1 MAGAWWQQWDQMR
14 LVTMLGLLT
23 AIVLAALLYGYFKP
37 RQGRRL
43 GLALALL
50 GVVVGTIITVNAV
63 RPESNFYGPV
73 VSYAGTSQ
81 KVVALTFDDGPY
93 PPYTDK
99 ILDALQQYQVR
110 ATFFVIGQNVDKYP
124 ALVRREVTQG
134 HEVGN
139 HTYHHYDLLKMGRGN
154 ISREIDLGSAA
165 IARATGRPPTLLRPP
180 HGFRDPAVMEAAEV
194 RHLTVVEWSVMS
206 RDWTN
211 PGVDAIVMRTL
222 AHVHNGSVILLHDG
236 DGTAQRASREQTVAA
251 TRLIVAALQQQG
263 YKFVTVSELAHMGMR
278 VRRP

>member
-1 MAGAWWQQWDQMR
+1 MVGALWQQLDQMR
-14 LVTMLGLLT
+14 LITMLGLLT
-23 AIVLAALLYGYFKP
+23 AVVLAALLYGYFQP
-37 RQGRRL
+37 QRGRRL
-43 GLALALL
+43 GLSLAM
-50 GVVVGTIITVNAV
+50 VGMIVGAVITINAV

-73 VSYAGTSQ
+73 VSYAGTTQ

-93 PPYTDK
+93 PPYTSQ
-99 ILDALQQYQVR
+99 ILDVLQQYQVK

-124 ALVRREVTQG
+124 DLVRREVAQE

-154 ISREIDLGSAA
+154 IAQEIDLGSAA
-165 IARATGRPPTLLRPP
+165 IARATGRPPSLLRPP
-180 HGFRDPAVMEAAEV
+180 HGFRDPAVMEAAEA
-194 RHLTVVEWSVMS
+194 RRLTVVEWSVMS

-222 AHVHNGSVILLHDG
+222 ARVHNGSIILLHDG

-251 TRLIVAALQQQG
+251 TRLIVSTLQQQG
-263 YKFVTVSELAHMGMR
+263 YKFVTVSELAQMGVQ

>member
-1 MAGAWWQQWDQMR
+1 MAGALWQQLDQMR
-14 LVTMLGLLT
+14 LITMLGLLT
-23 AIVLAALLYGYFKP
+23 AVVLAALLYGYFQP
-37 RQGRRL
+37 QRGRRL
-43 GLALALL
+43 GLYLALA
-50 GVVVGTIITVNAV
+50 GMIAGAVITINAV

-73 VSYAGTSQ
+73 VSYAGTTQ

-93 PPYTDK
+93 PPYTSQ
-99 ILDALQQYQVR
+99 ILDVLQQYQVK
-110 ATFFVIGQNVDKYP
+110 ATFFVVGQNADKYP
-124 ALVRREVTQG
+124 ALVRQEVAQG

-154 ISREIDLGSAA
+154 IAQEIDLGSAA
-165 IARATGRPPTLLRPP
+165 IARAAGRPPVLLRPP
-180 HGFRDPAVMEAAEV
+180 HGFRDPAVMEAAEA
-194 RHLTVVEWSVMS
+194 RHLMVVEWSVMS

-222 AHVHNGSVILLHDG
+222 ARVHDGSVILLHDG

-263 YKFVTVSELAHMGMR
+263 YKFVTVSELAQMGVR